1 MYRPDALEAGKS
13 RGENSTTLLKGK
25 NFDFGMLFG
34 EYSLAFKSKRTEGCK
49 MGNSATT
56 DQLFRQL
63 SKIPLLKPEEEKNL
77 WRKMKEEDCF
87 EARQELIER
96 YQPLVCKIITALKP
110 NEQIYLDLFQEGVV
124 GLVEAVE
131 RFEPERG
138 FKFSTYATF
147 RIRGRALTFLQ
158 KSSRY
163 NQPMSEMDKL
173 ALFTNGKEQLLKD
186 PDDVAQEAFL
196 LERIQSCIMEL
207 PPKERRAFEAVIMQE
222 RLPKDVSREL
232 GISRSYLSRLLKK
245 SWRRIR
251 LMIDEMEDEYYEE
264 YMPKPRLF
272 SYKRKRVVA

>member
-1 MYRPDALEAGKS
+1 MS
-13 RGENSTTLLKGK
+13 NST
-25 NFDFGMLFG
+25 
-34 EYSLAFKSKRTEGCK
+34 
-49 MGNSATT
+49 TT

-63 SKIPLLKPEEEKNL
+63 SKIPLLKPEEEQFL
-77 WRKMKEEDCF
+77 WRRMKEGESF

-110 NEQIYLDLFQEGVV
+110 NEQIYLDLFQEGII

-131 RFEPERG
+131 RFEPARG

-147 RIRGRALTFLQ
+147 RIRGRALTYLQ
-158 KSSRY
+158 KMTRN

-173 ALFTNGKEQLLKD
+173 ALFTTGKEHLLKD
-186 PDDVAQEAFL
+186 PDDAAQEAFL
-196 LERIQSCIMEL
+196 LERIQYCILNL
-207 PPKERRAFEAVIMQE
+207 PAKERRAFESVVIEE

-251 LMIDEMEDEYYEE
+251 IMIDDMDDEYDEIPVRNKFYTW
-264 YMPKPRLF
+264 RR
-272 SYKRKRVVA
+272 RKVVA